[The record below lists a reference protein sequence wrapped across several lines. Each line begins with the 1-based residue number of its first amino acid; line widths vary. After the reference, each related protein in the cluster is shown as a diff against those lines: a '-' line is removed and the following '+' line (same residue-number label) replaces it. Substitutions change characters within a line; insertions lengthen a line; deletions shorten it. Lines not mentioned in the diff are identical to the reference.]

1 MIEVKQLKKTYQTN
15 TSFFK
20 KNRKVILEE
29 VSFKVFEGDC
39 LGIVGESGSGKS
51 TLSRILLGLEPY
63 DAGNVMIDGQA
74 LHVWQKKNKG
84 LFSVVFQDYLT
95 SVNPDWTI
103 RKIIEEPMKLTNQLD
118 EADKRI
124 FKLLKQ
130 VRLNAEILN
139 KFPHELSGGQL
150 QRICIVRALS
160 THPKYLI
167 LDEAITSLD
176 VSTQSQILK
185 MLVRLQKAYNLTYLF
200 IAHDLMA
207 VSSICNRVAFLQ
219 SGRIVEELDCHHLN
233 CATSTYALHL
243 LDSVMDF
250 YSDYRGGEDKWQL

>member
-1 MIEVKQLKKTYQTN
+1 MIEVKQLKKTYQKK
-15 TSFFK
+15 TSFFE

-29 VSFKVFEGDC
+29 VSFKLYEGDC

-51 TLSRILLGLEPY
+51 TLSRILLGLETY
-63 DAGNVMIDGQA
+63 DAGNVMIDGEC
-74 LHVWQKKNKG
+74 LHIWQKKNRG
-84 LFSVVFQDYLT
+84 MFSVVFQDYLT

-103 RKIIEEPMKLTNQLD
+103 RKIIEEPMRLTNQLD
-118 EADKRI
+118 EADIRI
-124 FKLLKQ
+124 SKLLEQ
-130 VRLNAEILN
+130 VRLNRDILN
-139 KFPHELSGGQL
+139 KYPHELSGGQL

-219 SGRIVEELDCHHLN
+219 SGRIVEEIDCHHLN
-233 CATSTYALHL
+233 CATTSYARQL
-243 LDSVMDF
+243 LDSMMDF
-250 YSDYRGGEDKWQL
+250 HSNFKGGEVK

>member
-1 MIEVKQLKKTYQTN
+1 MIEVKELKKTYQKK

-29 VSFKVFEGDC
+29 VSFKLYEGDC

-63 DAGNVMIDGQA
+63 DAGNVMVDGES
-74 LHVWQKKNKG
+74 LHIWQKKNRG
-84 LFSVVFQDYLT
+84 MFSVVFQDYLT

-103 RKIIEEPMKLTNQLD
+103 RKIIEEPMRLTNQLG
-118 EADKRI
+118 EADIRI
-124 FKLLKQ
+124 SQLLEQ
-130 VRLNAEILN
+130 VRLNKDILN
-139 KFPHELSGGQL
+139 KYPHELSGGQL
-150 QRICIVRALS
+150 QRVCIVRALG

-185 MLVRLQKAYNLTYLF
+185 MLVDLQKAYNLTYLF

-219 SGRIVEELDCHHLN
+219 SGRIVEEIECHHLN
-233 CATSTYALHL
+233 CATSPYPRQL
-243 LDSVMDF
+243 LDSMMDF
-250 YSDYRGGEDKWQL
+250 HSNFKGGEVK